1 MFKWHLPKSF
11 RGFAYSTAGRRAGG
25 NEDNYLII
33 QPKNES
39 VSAEFLSNEQPQT
52 LELKHWPTDKLRI
65 AVADGMGGHSNGR
78 EASESLVKQLLA
90 MPAATKTS
98 QLASQV
104 KAIHKNLLE
113 SFSGSGRERPGSTL
127 VVADIDDETGLCV
140 IASVG
145 DSRVYLLRDGRLHH
159 LNHDHIYCE
168 FAWRDGDIQDEEYF
182 NKRLACNNS
191 LTQAMGF
198 GSQGIIRD
206 ADGSRP
212 YQYNPNLR
220 LDFKD
225 DGQIWQ
231 EDWDKTR
238 AQHRDVFLLQLL
250 PDDVLLLASDG
261 LWSVGTDSLWEP
273 QITTPLTSVAALE
286 KLVQAALA
294 ANSQDNITVVM
305 CARAGAV
312 GGYNAID
319 GKTEQLYQDSKNT
332 LQSLQQKFLKP
343 FQAKFNQQLDSKT
356 LKPSVLLGML
366 VLFWLIIAARIF
378 YLQGETAI
386 VTTQVSGVSED
397 QKLFERL
404 RNSSLLDTDPQK
416 RLLLK
421 PVDYD
426 LAQQASGTP
435 LAENDSALLSSI
447 YNSTAGQVVR
457 RQIEIWNQTREFSAV
472 RDSSEAKWTVADKNG
487 LKPASGDT
495 VPEAFGFVHQK
506 HLDGSRA
513 YGALRTEFNPWL
525 VSQHNESVT
534 YQRDIPAGDN
544 VRSQYVGHLEDCQL
558 TIAGQAAKDCKN
570 LIQPLCRIGSGLTKI
585 SCSLTEATA
594 GEIMLP
600 RSLAQ
605 ATLNLKLDAVANPI
619 DKVNGLAVFYQCKQ
633 KPCAITKQDFAYR
646 AEKTLVVAHQE
657 VKDSRFSIKTADGE
671 ALTDE
676 MGVLSPKAEELGLTG
691 LIGVDKND
699 VGRLSYLMAKSYFDE
714 NYALKLTLDSK
725 IQQAAHQVLTDWF
738 NEPKN
743 KNAYQAVRRGSL
755 LILDAE
761 NGDILA
767 SASFPQPPK
776 GVDWNKKAWDK
787 AVFSSRYYQLDP
799 FLNRA
804 WQGGDA
810 NQAPGSTFKVLMALA
825 AAQRIKEL
833 TPDPNN
839 QSSAPDTSAEPLAS
853 YFNGLNQTQFT
864 HLTSLKMSDYQLPVF
879 SAEYLNKGAKQF
891 EIDNFQMTGG
901 SYETMADFYNKP
913 LAAAGCGTNAVTK
926 NRLGI
931 AEALRDS
938 SNVWFAELAKLMDGE
953 TAQYHDLHNQSGEL
967 DLYLK
972 RFMTKLGFADNLS
985 LLAGVDDLNNKQK
998 ALWDNASLLKTPAK
1012 NKENTPPLLVSKT
1025 DALMNLTQTAIG
1037 QSLYVTPLE
1046 MAQVAT
1052 LAATGN
1058 WLKPNLITQWAD
1070 NEVKPLQHL
1079 ELDSSAKNLI
1089 KTGLA
1094 AVVQTGT
1101 AKEAFAHHPDRCR
1114 IYGKTGT
1121 AQVGSGGRLLAPY
1134 TTAWFIGWREPK
1146 AGSETEGKVDSVK
1159 KEKKLV
1165 FACMVTHASK
1175 SETGGSVCA
1184 PLVANF
1190 FAKLNHENSLSSTG
1204 NLYQSEQSTASR

>member
-1 MFKWHLPKSF
+1 MFTWQLPKAF
-11 RGFAYSTAGRRAGG
+11 RGFAYSTAGRREGG
-25 NEDNYLII
+25 NEDNYLVI

-39 VSAEFLSNEQPQT
+39 VHAEFLSNEQPQT

-65 AVADGMGGHSNGR
+65 AVADGMGGHSHGR
-78 EASESLVKQLLA
+78 EASENLIKQLLA
-90 MPAATKTS
+90 IPATSTTS
-98 QLASQV
+98 QLAAQI
-104 KAIHKNLLE
+104 KAIHKKLLE
-113 SFSGSGRERPGSTL
+113 SFAGTGRDRPGSTL

-145 DSRVYLLRDGRLHH
+145 DSRAYLLRDGRLHQ
-159 LNHDHIYCE
+159 LNHDHIYSE
-168 FAWRDGDIQDEEYF
+168 FAWRDGDIKDEEYF
-182 NKRLACNNS
+182 NARLACNHH

-198 GSQGIIRD
+198 GSHGIIRD

-220 LDFKD
+220 IDFKD
-225 DGQIWQ
+225 DGQVWQ
-231 EDWDKTR
+231 EDWDKTK
-238 AQHRDVFLLQLL
+238 AQHRDVFMLQLL

-261 LWSVGTDSLWEP
+261 LWSVGTNNLWEP
-273 QITTPLTSVAALE
+273 EITSPLTSVAALE

-294 ANSQDNITVVM
+294 ANSLDNITVVM

-312 GGYNAID
+312 GGYSAID
-319 GKTEQLYQDSKNT
+319 GKTEQIYQDSKNVF
-332 LQSLQQKFLKP
+332 QAFQQKFLKP
-343 FQAKFNQQLDSKT
+343 FQSQLTNLDSKT
-356 LKPSVLLGML
+356 LKPSILLGML
-366 VLFWLIIAARIF
+366 VMFWLVIACRIG
-378 YLQGETAI
+378 YLQSETAI
-386 VTTQVSGVSED
+386 VTPQVAGMSED
-397 QKLFERL
+397 QQLFERL
-404 RNSSLLDTDPQK
+404 KNSTLLDTDPQK

-426 LAQQASGTP
+426 LAQQANATP
-435 LAENDSALLSSI
+435 LIKSDSELLGDL

-457 RQIEIWNQTREFSAV
+457 RQIDIWNQTREFSAV
-472 RDSSEAKWTVADKNG
+472 RDSSEAKWAVADKNG

-506 HLDGSRA
+506 RLDGSRA

-525 VSQHNESVT
+525 VSQHSESVT
-534 YQRDIPAGDN
+534 YQREIPAGDS
-544 VRSQYVGHLEDCQL
+544 VRSQYIGLLEDCQL
-558 TIAGQAAKDCKN
+558 NIAGQASRDCKN
-570 LIQPLCRIGSGLTKI
+570 LIQPLCRIGSGLTQV
-585 SCSLTEATA
+585 SCNLAEASA
-594 GEIMLP
+594 GEIILSRLP
-600 RSLAQ
+600 AQ
-605 ATLNLKLDAVANPI
+605 ASLQLKLDAVANPI
-619 DKVNGLAVFYQCKQ
+619 DKVNGLAVFYQCKEKAQ
-633 KPCAITKQDFAYR
+633 DKKCLVRKQDFAYR
-646 AEKTLVVAHQE
+646 AEKTLAIAHQE
-657 VKDSRFSIKTADGE
+657 VKDSRFTIQTADGE

-676 MGVLSPKAEELGLTG
+676 MGVLSAKAEELGLTG

-699 VGRLSYLMAKSYFDE
+699 VGRLSYLMAKSYFHE
-714 NYALKLTLDSK
+714 NYVLKLTLDSK
-725 IQQAAHQVLTDWF
+725 IQQAAQQVLTAWF
-738 NEPKN
+738 NQPQN
-743 KNAYQAVRRGSL
+743 KNVYQAVRRGAL
-755 LILDAE
+755 VVLDAE

-810 NQAPGSTFKVLMALA
+810 NQAPGSTFKVLMAMA

-833 TPDPNN
+833 QPDPNS
-839 QSSAPDTSAEPLAS
+839 QDSERAESAEPLVS
-853 YFNGLNQTQFT
+853 YFNGLSQTQFT
-864 HLTSLKMSDYQLPVF
+864 RLTGLNMSAYQLPVF
-879 SAEYLNKGAKQF
+879 SSEYLSKGAKQF
-891 EIDNFQMTGG
+891 EIDNFRMTGG

-913 LAAAGCGTNAVTK
+913 LGVAGCGTKTTIN
-926 NRLGI
+926 NRLGV

-938 SNVWFAELAKLMDGE
+938 SNVWFAELAKLIDGE
-953 TAQYHDLHNQSGEL
+953 AAQYHDLHNQSGEL

-972 RFMTKLGFADNLS
+972 RFMKKLGFAENLS
-985 LLAGVDDLNNKQK
+985 LLAGVDDLNNKQQ
-998 ALWDNASLLKTPAK
+998 ALWANAALLKTPTK

-1058 WLKPNLITQWAD
+1058 WLNPNLITQWAD

-1079 ELDSSAKNLI
+1079 ELDAAVKNLI
-1089 KTGLA
+1089 HAGLA

-1101 AKEAFAHHPDRCR
+1101 AKDAFAHHPDRCR

-1121 AQVGSGGRLLAPY
+1121 AQVGTGGRALAPY

-1146 AGSETEGKVDSVK
+1146 AMPADAKAENLP
-1159 KEKKLV
+1159 KEKKLA
-1165 FACMVTHASK
+1165 FACMVSHASK

-1190 FAKLNHENSLSSTG
+1190 LDKLNSSENRG
-1204 NLYQSEQSTASR
+1204 GVAP